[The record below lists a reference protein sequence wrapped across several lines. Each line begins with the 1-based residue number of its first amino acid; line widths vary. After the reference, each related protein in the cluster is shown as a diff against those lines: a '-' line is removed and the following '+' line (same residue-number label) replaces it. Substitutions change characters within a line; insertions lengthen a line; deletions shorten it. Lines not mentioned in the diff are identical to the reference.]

1 MSDPQ
6 IYVKGFGSS
15 CREGDLKEC
24 FSKYGDI
31 V

>member
-15 CREGDLKEC
+15 CR
-24 FSKYGDI
+24 
-31 V
+31 